1 GGQKQRTRAVAHFNN
16 TMGKPCD
23 MAEGQQEEECN
34 VGSCNQLSCWSDW
47 TVCSQT
53 CGGGIRARRNKAHCE
68 PQSEEELCN
77 VEACKAT
84 PSNATPSEAA
94 CVWGDWGSWSSC
106 AMEVS
111 SSCGVSRSLRMQK
124 RGKCSGPAL
133 RERSCGTCDCFEQWQ
148 SWQACS
154 ALCGGGLRTRLRTIR
169 NGTDCHGPLRENVPC
184 NEQGCSCELTDW
196 TGWSPCSGPC
206 QDSKAVSVRT
216 REPVT
221 PGGDCNAS
229 MREEM
234 SCDCVEAEL
243 AKSTTKPME
252 AVDCV
257 WANWQDWEVCSASCG
272 MGKTRRTRALAL
284 AKNQFGRD
292 CEGEDRQTRECK
304 GDPCP
309 SCETSDW
316 SQWSACTGPC
326 EFSTSRSIR
335 SREPLQQGDCD
346 KSLEEERACSCGKAV
361 TSGTDASS
369 QESSEDASTP
379 TADEVAVNCE
389 WDVWR
394 DWEAC
399 TKSCN
404 LGITHRTRDIRIQA
418 NSLGDECY
426 GETRQTRN
434 CNEKPCPCAVGEWSD
449 WSSCA
454 GHCHGRSDRS
464 VRTRELLEPLHGGPC
479 VEVLQQEK
487 ACDCGEQP
495 DGDLDTISAADLR
508 LDTMAKLTTLPPP
521 EAPEAP
527 APAQESAP
535 SPEEPEQEAGDLRV
549 SGDLE
554 LVVADPVGFSSNP
567 NAEVAAKETL
577 AELTQIPANSIAV
590 SLMPNLQTNET
601 VDCWYTM
608 VVPAD
613 QAGAVT
619 AKLRGAQSTAE
630 EALGEQLKKQGLE
643 VKLTATRI
651 SAKISE
657 TAT

>member
-1 GGQKQRTRAVAHFNN
+1 MIRIWALLICAQARDARQHRLLRSEDLPVSLARDDEPYQMRTYAAVTDSGGVDCSWSDWSAWSFCSTSCGEGTKNRKRWIAVREQGAGAACEGSAEQSEACEGAGNCPLDCAWEPWQDWSQCTASCQGGQKQRTRAVAHFNN

-124 RGKCSGPAL
+124 HGKCSGPAL

-346 KSLEEERACSCGKAV
+346 KSLEEERACSCGKEQ
-361 TSGTDASS
+361 SS
-369 QESSEDASTP
+369 
-379 TADEVAVNCE
+379 
-389 WDVWR
+389 
-394 DWEAC
+394 
-399 TKSCN
+399 
-404 LGITHRTRDIRIQA
+404 
-418 NSLGDECY
+418 
-426 GETRQTRN
+426 
-434 CNEKPCPCAVGEWSD
+434 
-449 WSSCA
+449 A
-454 GHCHGRSDRS
+454 G
-464 VRTRELLEPLHGGPC
+464 REL
-479 VEVLQQEK
+479 
-487 ACDCGEQP
+487 
-495 DGDLDTISAADLR
+495 S
-508 LDTMAKLTTLPPP
+508 
-521 EAPEAP
+521 
-527 APAQESAP
+527 
-535 SPEEPEQEAGDLRV
+535 
-549 SGDLE
+549 
-554 LVVADPVGFSSNP
+554 
-567 NAEVAAKETL
+567 
-577 AELTQIPANSIAV
+577 
-590 SLMPNLQTNET
+590 
-601 VDCWYTM
+601 
-608 VVPAD
+608 
-613 QAGAVT
+613 
-619 AKLRGAQSTAE
+619 
-630 EALGEQLKKQGLE
+630 
-643 VKLTATRI
+643 
-651 SAKISE
+651 
-657 TAT
+657 